1 MSNIVPIAESIAHAL
16 SLLKG
21 NPTRLNNRIARR
33 NLKLA
38 KKMYKQF
45 EKDFSKDGVVD
56 EQESALL
63 KELKTNLVARTLE
76 LKS

>member
-1 MSNIVPIAESIAHAL
+1 MSEIKPIIESVAFAI

-21 NPTRLNNRIARR
+21 NPDRLDNRLARR

-45 EKDFSKDGVVD
+45 KKDFAKDGKID
-56 EQESALL
+56 EQEDALL

-76 LKS
+76 LRM